1 MQAREEWSE
10 ISVERKKELSNQ
22 NLVSDEV
29 VKEKQKLSQTNIE
42 GIYHQQNIARNV
54 QSSSGKMN
62 YDILKK
68 AKMWRC

>member
-29 VKEKQKLSQTNIE
+29 VKEK
-42 GIYHQQNIARNV
+42 
-54 QSSSGKMN
+54 
-62 YDILKK
+62 
-68 AKMWRC
+68 